1 MGMAVPEWVQSQYG
15 SSGGLG
21 VSLSLGNGA
30 SFLGGLA
37 QGFASDGAAGTAS
50 GLASGIGIAVNA
62 IGDYFS
68 YAGTYWIYGE
78 DAAFETEMGQSI
90 DGAATA
96 VIKYGPK
103 VAQLMSEV
111 QSGNFSPE
119 TLAAIESAKE
129 LTAAVLSAM
138 ADQWQGM
145 SEEERAWL
153 AGRITGMILFE
164 GALAVGTAGA
174 ASAVSAAAKAGKFAH
189 IATKLESLFSPG
201 TASKILNALE
211 TALKKPFNNFDDDGN
226 CASFLTR
233 LVHGQCFVAGTPVT
247 VSSLPDGF
255 TGDETLGLAGEWLAR
270 HSWSQAQGPGA
281 TLAELE
287 TGISVKQLIERV
299 PLGARVPSLNPLRWE
314 YDPTFAEPDESSWAK
329 LTLVM
334 RKRDGGVVDAELLR
348 PRAWIEAAG
357 IAVGKPLP
365 LNLPELDI
373 RDQVEVT
380 AIEACPAI
388 AEGAGSVVTARFVT
402 REVHLVASVQL
413 RGPRGELE
421 TLTGTQLH
429 PIWSVD
435 RADWIPLSQLQPGER
450 LLCSDATTSWGG
462 ESERGQAHAIVLG
475 VTLSTVC
482 EPVYNLEIHGEHVY
496 QVGELGV
503 LVHNAGKECE
513 RVYTHLDEA
522 GEINYIGL
530 TDDLKRRAGEH
541 RLDELKTGQSMRP
554 STEEVD
560 HDVGRTIEAMMIRR
574 KLAEARARGLIDG
587 TEPIAEQLQMAGL
600 LNKNRGRDPSRWV
613 NIDPD
618 DFIKYF
624 DEVFDIRT
632 PKKG

>member
-1 MGMAVPEWVQSQYG
+1 
-15 SSGGLG
+15 
-21 VSLSLGNGA
+21 
-30 SFLGGLA
+30 
-37 QGFASDGAAGTAS
+37 
-50 GLASGIGIAVNA
+50 VNA
-62 IGDYFS
+62 IGDYFA

-90 DGAATA
+90 DNAATA
-96 VIKYGPK
+96 VIKYGPM

-129 LTAAVLSAM
+129 LTAAVMAAM
-138 ADQWQGM
+138 ADEWRGM
-145 SEEERAWL
+145 SEKDRAWL

-164 GALAVGTAGA
+164 GALAVGTGGA
-174 ASAVSAAAKAGKFAH
+174 ANALSAAAKAGKFAH

-211 TALKKPFNNFDDDGN
+211 TTLKKPFNKFDDDGN

-247 VSSLPDGF
+247 VSSLPNGF
-255 TGDETLGLAGEWLAR
+255 TGDEALGLAGEWLAR

-281 TLAELE
+281 ALAELE

-299 PLGARVPSLNPLRWE
+299 PLGARVPGLNPLRWE
-314 YDPTFAEPDESSWAK
+314 YDSTFAEPDESSWAK

-348 PRAWIEAAG
+348 PRAWIEASG

-373 RDQVEVT
+373 RDEVSVT
-380 AIEACPAI
+380 AIEDCPPI
-388 AEGAGSVVTARFVT
+388 ASGAGSVVTARFVT
-402 REVHLVASVQL
+402 REAHLVASVQL
-413 RGPRGELE
+413 RGPGGELE

-435 RADWIPLSQLQPGER
+435 RRDWIPLSELREGER
-450 LLCSDATTSWGG
+450 LLCADPSPPWGRGIEG
-462 ESERGQAHAIVLG
+462 EGAHAIVLG

-503 LVHNAGKECE
+503 LVHNAGADNYEVGRNAPKRSADALEE
-513 RVYTHLDEA
+513 GLSIRRGVDIGIKRPPRHHIFPQEMLDFFKQRGFEDLDNYTIPLDEA
-522 GEINYIGL
+522 THQAIHKWMGSGAWNDVMKSRILVEESKLGRLLTRREILDIGA
-530 TDDLKRRAGEH
+530 KMRRE
-541 RLDELKTGQSMRP
+541 
-554 STEEVD
+554 
-560 HDVGRTIEAMMIRR
+560 
-574 KLAEARARGLIDG
+574 
-587 TEPIAEQLQMAGL
+587 AGL
-600 LNKNRGRDPSRWV
+600 NH
-613 NIDPD
+613 
-618 DFIKYF
+618 IKIIPF
-624 DEVFDIRT
+624 QD
-632 PKKG
+632 